1 MRVLFWSGTFW
12 PHIGGVQVLASK
24 ILPALR
30 ERGYEFIVVASKTH
44 AELPDEDRYR
54 GIKIY
59 RFSFHAEDTH
69 KSIDHL
75 VEVRQQV
82 AALKREFAPRLVHVN
97 IVGLDNLF
105 HLTTANAHRA
115 PTLVT
120 LHGRWMSQSDSI
132 VGNTL
137 RAADWVAGCSAAIL
151 NNGKRLVPEITPRS
165 SIIYNGVEAPSIE
178 PTPLPFDAPRLLC
191 LGRLHREKG
200 MDVAVVAFATI
211 ARRFPRAR
219 LILAGDGAARSDL
232 EQQVADLGIGHAVE
246 FVGWVAPDRVP
257 ALINDA
263 TILLMPSRDDS
274 LPLVALEA
282 AWMAR
287 PIIAARV
294 GGMPEVVVHQ
304 ETGLLFESEN
314 AGDLADAAS
323 FMLEN
328 PQAAIRMGQAARR
341 RVQKVFSW
349 EGHVD
354 AYDALYRRLIDQGSS
369 AKDSPSS
376 ARGKRRVGLP

>member
-1 MRVLFWSGTFW
+1 
-12 PHIGGVQVLASK
+12 LASK

-137 RAADWVAGCSAAIL
+137 GAADWVAGCSAAIL

-323 FMLEN
+323 FILEN

>member
-1 MRVLFWSGTFW
+1 MRVLFWSSTFW
-12 PHIGGVQVLASK
+12 PHIGGVEVLASR

-44 AELPDEDRYR
+44 AELRDKDRYR

-59 RFSFHAEDTH
+59 RFPFHTENTH

-75 VEVRQQV
+75 FEVRQQV
-82 AALKREFAPRLVHVN
+82 AALKREFAPQLVHVN

-120 LHGRWMSQSDSI
+120 LHGKWMSQSDSI

-151 NNGKRLVPEITPRS
+151 NEGKRLVPEIIPRS

-200 MDVAVVAFATI
+200 MDVAIAAFATI

-219 LILAGDGAARSDL
+219 LIIAGDGSDKNDL
-232 EQQVADLGIGHAVE
+232 EQQVAALGIGHAVD
-246 FVGWVAPDRVP
+246 FIGWVAPDRVP
-257 ALINDA
+257 ALISDA
-263 TILLMPSRDDS
+263 TVLLMPSRADS

-294 GGMPEVVVHQ
+294 GGMPEVVVHE

-314 AGDLADAAS
+314 VGDLADAAS

-328 PQAAIRMGQAARR
+328 PQAAIKMGQAARQ
-341 RVQKVFSW
+341 RVHKVFSW

-354 AYDALYRRLIDQGSS
+354 AYDALYRRLIDQDSS
-369 AKDSPSS
+369 VKDSPSS
-376 ARGKRRVGLP
+376 AVGKGR

>member
-1 MRVLFWSGTFW
+1 
-12 PHIGGVQVLASK
+12 LASR

-44 AELPDEDRYR
+44 AELRDKDRYR

-59 RFSFHAEDTH
+59 RFPFHTENTH

-75 VEVRQQV
+75 FEVRQQV
-82 AALKREFAPRLVHVN
+82 AALKREFAPQLVHVN

-120 LHGRWMSQSDSI
+120 LHGKWMSQSDSI

-151 NNGKRLVPEITPRS
+151 NEGKRLVPEIIPRS

-200 MDVAVVAFATI
+200 MDVAIAAFATI

-219 LILAGDGAARSDL
+219 LILAGDGSAKNDL
-232 EQQVADLGIGHAVE
+232 EQQVAALGIGHAVD
-246 FVGWVAPDRVP
+246 FIGWVAPDRVP
-257 ALINDA
+257 ALISDA
-263 TILLMPSRDDS
+263 TVLLMPSRADS

-294 GGMPEVVVHQ
+294 GGMPEVVVHE

-314 AGDLADAAS
+314 VGDLADAAS

-328 PQAAIRMGQAARR
+328 PQAAIKMGQAARQ
-341 RVQKVFSW
+341 RVHKVFSW

-354 AYDALYRRLIDQGSS
+354 AYDALYRRLIDQDSS
-369 AKDSPSS
+369 VKDSPSS
-376 ARGKRRVGLP
+376 AVGKGR

>member
-1 MRVLFWSGTFW
+1 
-12 PHIGGVQVLASK
+12 LASK

-30 ERGYEFIVVASKTH
+30 ERGYEFIVIASKTH
-44 AELPDEDRYR
+44 AELRAEDRYR

-59 RFSFHAEDTH
+59 RFPFHSEDTH

-75 VEVRQQV
+75 LRVRQQV

-120 LHGRWMSQSDSI
+120 LHGRWTSQSDSI

-151 NNGKRLVPEITPRS
+151 GAGKKLVPEIALRS
-165 SIIYNGVEAPSIE
+165 SIIYNGVEAPSL
-178 PTPLPFDAPRLLC
+178 PPAALPFDAPRLLC
-191 LGRLHREKG
+191 LGRLQREKG
-200 MDVAVVAFATI
+200 MDVALAAFATLV
-211 ARRFPRAR
+211 RRFPRAR

-232 EQQVADLGIGHAVE
+232 ERQVADLGIGHAVD
-246 FVGWVAPDRVP
+246 FVGWVAPDQV
-257 ALINDA
+257 AKVVNDA
-263 TILLMPSRDDS
+263 TMLLMPSRDDS

-287 PIIAARV
+287 PVIAARV
-294 GGMPEVVVHQ
+294 GGMPEVVAHE

-314 AGDLADAAS
+314 AGALADAVS
-323 FMLEN
+323 FMLHN

-341 RVQKVFSW
+341 RVRKVFSW

-354 AYDALYRRLIDQGSS
+354 AYDALYRRLIDQGSRAEDS
-369 AKDSPSS
+369 ASLTT
-376 ARGKRRVGLP
+376 GKSG

>member
-12 PHIGGVQVLASK
+12 PNIGGVEVLASRV
-24 ILPALR
+24 LPALR

-44 AELPDEDRYR
+44 AELRDEDRYR

-59 RFSFHAEDTH
+59 RFPFHVDDPH
-69 KSIDHL
+69 RSIDHL
-75 VEVRQQV
+75 VEVRRKV

-120 LHGRWMSQSDSI
+120 LHGRWMTQTASI

-151 NNGKRLVPEITPRS
+151 NDGKRLVPEITPRS
-165 SIIYNGVEAPSIE
+165 SIIYNGVEAPSLP
-178 PTPLPFDAPRLLC
+178 PTALSFDAPRLLC

-200 MDVAVVAFATI
+200 MDVALAAFATI

-232 EQQVADLGIGHAVE
+232 EQQVADLHISHAVE
-246 FVGWVAPDRVP
+246 FVGWVAPEEVP
-257 ALINDA
+257 ALINSA
-263 TILLMPSRDDS
+263 TLVLIPSREEAFS
-274 LPLVALEA
+274 LVALEA
-282 AWMAR
+282 ALMAR
-287 PIIAARV
+287 AVVGTRV
-294 GGMPEVVVHQ
+294 GGLPEVVVHH
-304 ETGLLFESEN
+304 ETGLLVDKEDS
-314 AGDLADAAS
+314 AGLAQAISFLIDNPDAAV
-323 FMLEN
+323 
-328 PQAAIRMGQAARR
+328 RMGQAARR
-341 RVQKVFSW
+341 RVEKVFSW
-349 EGHVD
+349 EKHVD
-354 AYDALYRRLIDQGSS
+354 AYDALYQKLIGEN
-369 AKDSPSS
+369 SPT
-376 ARGKRRVGLP
+376 RVV